1 MACES
6 PHKPV
11 RFDDLNVII
20 SSMLISGHLRPSP
33 LVVDLVQLYRE
44 GNQSDRAGLIVKV
57 EEYDLTQTF
66 SDLVLYRVQM
76 SGNQSFVK
84 PAL

>member
-76 SGNQSFVK
+76 SGN
-84 PAL
+84 